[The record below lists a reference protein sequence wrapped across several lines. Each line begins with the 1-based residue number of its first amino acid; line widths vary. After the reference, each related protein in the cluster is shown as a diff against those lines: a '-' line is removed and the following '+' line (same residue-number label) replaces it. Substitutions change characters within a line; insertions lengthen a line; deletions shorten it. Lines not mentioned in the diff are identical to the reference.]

1 MKKKKIKLKKIPRKR
16 KLKVKKIL
24 LFLLFTLIV
33 ILFIYLI
40 LNNNITNIYIS
51 GNNFYSDQEIIDLS
65 GLSDYPNSITNSSSN
80 IESKLENDI
89 YINKVKVRK
98 TKLLTHVYIN
108 VEENYPLY
116 YYQTEN
122 KTVLFNGDKIN
133 SNLSTINVLNQI
145 PDTIYTKFNNKMQKV
160 NIDIL
165 NRISEIKYDPNDV
178 DQERFY
184 LIMNDG
190 NKVYLTIKKFLLIN
204 NYIDIVK
211 KFNNAKGI
219 IYLDSGEYFDV
230 IDS

>member
-1 MKKKKIKLKKIPRKR
+1 
-16 KLKVKKIL
+16 
-24 LFLLFTLIV
+24 
-33 ILFIYLI
+33 
-40 LNNNITNIYIS
+40 
-51 GNNFYSDQEIIDLS
+51 
-65 GLSDYPNSITNSSSN
+65 
-80 IESKLENDI
+80 
-89 YINKVKVRK
+89 
-98 TKLLTHVYIN
+98 
-108 VEENYPLY
+108 
-116 YYQTEN
+116 
-122 KTVLFNGDKIN
+122 
-133 SNLSTINVLNQI
+133 
-145 PDTIYTKFNNKMQKV
+145 MQKV